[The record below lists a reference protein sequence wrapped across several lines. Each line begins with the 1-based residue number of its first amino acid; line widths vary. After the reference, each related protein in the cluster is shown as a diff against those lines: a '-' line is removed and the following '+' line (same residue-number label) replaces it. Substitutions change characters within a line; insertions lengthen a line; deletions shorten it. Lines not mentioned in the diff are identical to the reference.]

1 MKKTLLSLIFILSLT
16 LQTFADGLLLPVN
29 KDYPMD
35 FLKNLVSKVD
45 VSITGMVAETR
56 IYQEFRNDWNQTT
69 DAMYSFPLPLD
80 ARATE
85 ITYWKNDIAYKAVL
99 EVRRQDTNPG
109 TGESPLVA
117 AVNRYMGS
125 NAIRILLKGIAPSEI
140 QRIQLTYISLL
151 DYYNGECSYRF
162 PLNTSPFVTHSIEQ
176 LDIHFSVKSS
186 RPVQTAG
193 LPSHPGATLTSHTE
207 SEFELTYSEP
217 KAWLTR
223 DIEMVF
229 QEAASGLTFNLYSKF
244 SPDQTGWYSLLITP
258 PNPSNPDSL
267 FQKRMVFLV
276 NISSGMTADQIQK
289 SKDGLSASLD
299 YLRPGD
305 QFNIIAYNSG
315 LTKWRTS
322 LQASSATT
330 IEQAK
335 SFISQLSVSG
345 GSRLDSALPEALKQF
360 TDTLQQN
367 IVLNFTNGKSLVDPK
382 VIQALNTKKAGIFS
396 VAFGDLVDRERLEYL
411 SALNYGFVRYFREGD
426 NLKAGIEK
434 VFRMVSDPIMAGIR
448 VTSAKSDLSG
458 LSAVKGTSI
467 YSNACTIVSG
477 TYSAPGEAVVTLS
490 GRNKTQ
496 KQVQYPF
503 PSTFSSDTVQFGFVP
518 SLWAKGKIDALEQ
531 VIMVDGETQTLKDS
545 LIALSLKYGIR
556 CRYTAYIADYK
567 TINTGTGDDPEVPV
581 FAGLK
586 DNYPNPFNPS
596 TTFRIFISREMEG
609 KINLLKIYSL
619 TGQLVAV
626 IDITGF
632 KAGWNE
638 VPFYAAGFD
647 GRALA
652 SGVYFVRLTSGNELV
667 NTIRITLIR

>member
-1 MKKTLLSLIFILSLT
+1 MKKTLLSLTFILIFSLR
-16 LQTFADGLLLPVN
+16 TFADGLLLPVH

-45 VSITGMVAETR
+45 VSITGMVAETK

-69 DAMYSFPLPLD
+69 DAMYSFPLPSD
-80 ARATE
+80 ARATD

-125 NAIRILLKGIAPSEI
+125 NAIRILLKNIAPNEI

-151 DYYNGECSYRF
+151 DYYNGDCTYRF

-176 LDIHFSVKSS
+176 LDIHFSVKSN
-186 RPVQTAG
+186 RPVQTAD
-193 LPSHPGATLTSHTE
+193 LPSHPGAKVTLHNE

-223 DIEMVF
+223 DVEMVF
-229 QEAASGLTFNLYSKF
+229 QESASGLTFNLYSKY
-244 SPDQTGWYSLLITP
+244 SPDQTGWYNLIITP

-289 SKDGLSASLD
+289 SKEGLSSCLD

-315 LTKWRTS
+315 ITKWKTS

-330 IEQAK
+330 VESAK

-345 GSRLDSALPEALKQF
+345 GSRLDAALPEALKQF

-367 IVLNFTNGKSLVDPK
+367 SVLNFTNGKSLVDPK
-382 VIQALNTKKAGIFS
+382 VIQTLNTKKAGIFS
-396 VAFGDLVDRERLEYL
+396 IAFGDLVDRERLEYL
-411 SALNYGFVRYFREGD
+411 SALNYGFVRYFRESD

-467 YSNACTIVSG
+467 YSNAFTSVSG
-477 TYSAPGEAVVTLS
+477 TYSTPGDAVVTLS
-490 GRNKTQ
+490 GRNKMQ

-503 PSTFSSDTVQFGFVP
+503 SSTFSPDTLQFGFVP

-531 VIMVDGETQTLKDS
+531 VILVDGETQTLKDS
-545 LIALSLKYGIR
+545 LIALSLTYGIR

-567 TINTGTGDDPEVPV
+567 TVNTGTGDDPEVPA
-581 FAGLK
+581 FAGVK

-596 TTFRIFISREMEG
+596 TTIRIYISREMEG
-609 KINLLKIYSL
+609 KINLLKIYSI

-638 VPFYAAGFD
+638 VLFYAAGFD